1 MGRTACTE
9 PQCLY
14 KGALYL
20 LSFDEEAVWETAL
33 TWQVSGIEPKFLGLS
48 RLYTP
53 QYTKYSVPVHMIIF
67 LKINTRKCCK

>member
-20 LSFDEEAVWETAL
+20 LSATTNIMHVSFDTRAETHVAL
-33 TWQVSGIEPKFLGLS
+33 HV
-48 RLYTP
+48 
-53 QYTKYSVPVHMIIF
+53 IF
-67 LKINTRKCCK
+67 PSLLTDFDQN